1 MASLD
6 GIISSTHISPLDN
19 NLDTGLSAGTLTPD
33 VGTVELVERKILTD
47 KQKEQMDLLGMD
59 PNDTTQVDL
68 YLKMSPAEIQTK
80 MDAVLN
86 NLPDISGGSNE
97 PDRVPSGDNS
107 DTHEPEEP
115 QTHVHK
121 FQVDTSSPEWENM
134 SNRQRI
140 KTFLTSGAKAQFS
153 DEQWNSMTNAQRN
166 AAVEDFTKKEL
177 QEHYPNFVNMSEE
190 EQLEAGSEFL
200 NLMNIADA
208 NDMDLKDLLA
218 LQKNSPEQFEELS
231 SRYYENNTKVD
242 LVKDTQ
248 ARRMARARRQFEA
261 LASGVS
267 EYAQNNS
274 LELNDSNRVAVTFE
288 YLDNKVNNGTQLRG
302 VNKDTYQALGK
313 IKDLNNGSL
322 DEVKAGDKKI
332 TDLFDDTLTLERDNE
347 GNVLWEH
354 PDNIK
359 AIISKVTE
367 EFAKC
372 KTDEER
378 LELFQSFGIDSQ
390 IYILSAFSHTD
401 GNRSVK
407 SILRGIDGG
416 SLYMGS
422 VDGKSSTEDQTWYA
436 TDGLRGLHEHN
447 KGNISENGI
456 KVVAATVKEFEAE
469 PAALANVTSYELDE
483 NLAKAITETIGERED
498 ANKVFEISNP
508 LIAESDKISDEMK
521 QFYAQ
526 NTIEAL
532 KSPEDRQSQANSLG
546 KYNLDSFNK
555 GVQKGYENIANGSSS
570 NSRTSQAVNNATNPI
585 TNNSNSQLSAPQVQ
599 QAYATF
605 INNSQDGKPISHE
618 LAVRIFQ
625 RLETNEQRDFLTS
638 LTPQQVS
645 QIPITVCNSFPE
657 LINTFIDLGK
667 GVDIIQQC
675 NVNTGNR
682 TIQLMAKSKGAA
694 KKQFNEWAANHTDR
708 LAKCTYDELVAS
720 GAIAVG
726 HNRTFNV
733 LKA

>member
-1 MASLD
+1 MAS
-6 GIISSTHISPLDN
+6 
-19 NLDTGLSAGTLTPD
+19 
-33 VGTVELVERKILTD
+33 
-47 KQKEQMDLLGMD
+47 
-59 PNDTTQVDL
+59 
-68 YLKMSPAEIQTK
+68 
-80 MDAVLN
+80 
-86 NLPDISGGSNE
+86 
-97 PDRVPSGDNS
+97 
-107 DTHEPEEP
+107 
-115 QTHVHK
+115 
-121 FQVDTSSPEWENM
+121 
-134 SNRQRI
+134 
-140 KTFLTSGAKAQFS
+140 
-153 DEQWNSMTNAQRN
+153 
-166 AAVEDFTKKEL
+166 DF
-177 QEHYPNFVNMSEE
+177 
-190 EQLEAGSEFL
+190 
-200 NLMNIADA
+200 
-208 NDMDLKDLLA
+208 
-218 LQKNSPEQFEELS
+218 
-231 SRYYENNTKVD
+231 
-242 LVKDTQ
+242 
-248 ARRMARARRQFEA
+248 
-261 LASGVS
+261 
-267 EYAQNNS
+267 
-274 LELNDSNRVAVTFE
+274 
-288 YLDNKVNNGTQLRG
+288 
-302 VNKDTYQALGK
+302 
-313 IKDLNNGSL
+313 
-322 DEVKAGDKKI
+322 
-332 TDLFDDTLTLERDNE
+332 
-347 GNVLWEH
+347 
-354 PDNIK
+354 
-359 AIISKVTE
+359 
-367 EFAKC
+367 
-372 KTDEER
+372 
-378 LELFQSFGIDSQ
+378 
-390 IYILSAFSHTD
+390 
-401 GNRSVK
+401 
-407 SILRGIDGG
+407 
-416 SLYMGS
+416 
-422 VDGKSSTEDQTWYA
+422 
-436 TDGLRGLHEHN
+436 
-447 KGNISENGI
+447 
-456 KVVAATVKEFEAE
+456 TVKEFEAE